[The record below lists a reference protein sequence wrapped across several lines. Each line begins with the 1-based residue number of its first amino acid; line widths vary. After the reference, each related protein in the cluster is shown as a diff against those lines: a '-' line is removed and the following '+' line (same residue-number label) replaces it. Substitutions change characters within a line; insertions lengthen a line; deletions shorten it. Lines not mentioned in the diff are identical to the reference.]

1 MFVVVSLGS
10 TEYVVNPNYQVSPSV
25 LLVLLVCTL
34 VSLCPMT
41 SIGACDFAVA
51 SLSSSAFL
59 YFGGLMTAVLI
70 RGLVRLL
77 VSMLAYPDCEY

>member
-10 TEYVVNPNYQVSPSV
+10 TEYVVNPNYQASPSV
-25 LLVLLVCTL
+25 LLVLLVCAL

-41 SIGACDFAVA
+41 STDACDFAVV

-59 YFGGLMTAVLI
+59 YFEGLTAVLI

-77 VSMLAYPDCEY
+77 ESMLTYPDCEY